1 MKAATGSKKNI
12 LFSKRS
18 PYQLVELLKHKGGL
32 MLRLNGNPQVQ
43 TTEEQL
49 YHEAFTTLPMMLAE
63 KITNVVI
70 LGGGDGLSAREVL
83 RFPGVKKVTLVE
95 LDPVVIEL
103 CRDNPEWKAIT
114 HGSMSDPRLN
124 VVCGDALQWMIDTK
138 EKFDVIIH
146 DIEDNF
152 TEQPK
157 PLTVEFYYAFYQAL
171 FKKLKPGGVWVNLI
185 ADDEDD
191 MMLNAMYEFYEDD
204 LPAAIKTKFKR
215 KRGIAAKTRVLLETL
230 FPHVAEW
237 TIKLPVLGTETCL
250 YMSKSPLD
258 KLHRP
263 APVGSKYV
271 GEGVMKK
278 VK

>member
-1 MKAATGSKKNI
+1 MAMAKNI

-18 PYQLVELLKHKGGL
+18 PFQLVELLKHKGGL

-49 YHEAFTTLPMMLAE
+49 YHEAFTTLPMMLSE

-95 LDPVVIEL
+95 IDPVVIEL
-103 CRDNPEWKAIT
+103 CRDNPEWKTIT
-114 HGSMSDPRLN
+114 GGALSDPRLT
-124 VVCGDALQWMIDTK
+124 VVVGDALQWMIDTK
-138 EKFDVIIH
+138 EKFDVIVH

-185 ADDEDD
+185 ANDEDD
-191 MMLNAMYEFYEDD
+191 MMLNAMYEFYEED
-204 LPAAIKTKFKR
+204 LPPAIKQKFKQ
-215 KRGIAAKTRVLLETL
+215 KRGVPAKTRVLLETL
-230 FPHVAEW
+230 FPHVAQW
-237 TIKLPVLGTETCL
+237 TIKLPVLGTAAVL
-250 YMSKSPLD
+250 YMSKAPLD
-258 KLHRP
+258 KLHRA
-263 APVGSKYV
+263 APEGTRYV
-271 GEGVMKK
+271 GEGVLKK
-278 VK
+278 LT

>member
-1 MKAATGSKKNI
+1 MAGTKKNI

-49 YHEAFTTLPMMLAE
+49 YHEAFTTLPLMLAE
-63 KITNVVI
+63 KISNVVI

-95 LDPVVIEL
+95 LDPVVVDL
-103 CRDNPEWKAIT
+103 CRGHPDWRAIT
-114 HGSMSDPRLN
+114 HDSLNDPRLN
-124 VVCGDALQWMIDTK
+124 VVVGDALQWMIDTP
-138 EKFDVIIH
+138 EKFDVIVH

-157 PLTVEFYYAFYQAL
+157 PLTVEFYFAFYQAL
-171 FKKLKPGGVWVNLI
+171 FKKLKPGGIWVNLI

-191 MMLNAMYEFYEDD
+191 MMLYAMYEFYEED
-204 LPAAIKTKFKR
+204 LSAAVKKKFKQ
-215 KRGIAAKTRVLLETL
+215 KRGVPAKTRVLLETL
-230 FPHVAEW
+230 FPHVAQW
-237 TIKLPVLGTETCL
+237 TIKLPVLGTETVL
-250 YMSKSPLD
+250 YMSKHAMNKLIAKLRLD
-258 KLHRP
+258 VNLLIKTCLRN
-263 APVGSKYV
+263 
-271 GEGVMKK
+271 
-278 VK
+278 

>member
-1 MKAATGSKKNI
+1 MKASAGIKKNV

-18 PYQLVELLKHKGGL
+18 PFQLVELLKHKGGL

-49 YHEAFTTLPMMLAE
+49 YHEAFTTLPMMLSE
-63 KITNVVI
+63 KIANVVI

-103 CRDNPEWKAIT
+103 CRKNPEWCAIT
-114 HGSMSDPRLN
+114 HDSLNDPRLK
-124 VVCGDALQWMIDTK
+124 VVVGDALQWMVDTT

-171 FKKLKPGGVWVNLI
+171 FKKLKPGGIWVNLI

-191 MMLNAMYEFYEDD
+191 MMLNAMYEFYEED
-204 LPAAIKTKFKR
+204 LPRAIKTKFKR

-230 FPHVAEW
+230 FPYVAQW
-237 TIKLPVLGTETCL
+237 TIKLPVLGTETVL
-250 YMSKSPLD
+250 YMSKSPLN
-258 KLHRP
+258 KLYRP
-263 APVGSKYV
+263 APMGSKYV
-271 GEGVMKK
+271 GAGVLKK
-278 VK
+278 LK

>member
-1 MKAATGSKKNI
+1 MAKNV

-43 TTEEQL
+43 TTEEKL

-63 KITNVVI
+63 KVTNVVI

-103 CRDNPEWKAIT
+103 CRDNPEWRTIT
-114 HGSMSDPRLN
+114 GGALSDPRLN
-124 VVCGDALQWMIDTK
+124 VVGGDALQWMIETK
-138 EKFDVIIH
+138 EKFDVIVH

-171 FKKLKPGGVWVNLI
+171 FKKLKPGGVWVTLI
-185 ADDEDD
+185 ANDEDD
-191 MMLNAMYEFYEDD
+191 MMLNAMYAFYEEG
-204 LPAAIKTKFKR
+204 LSPEVKRKFKR
-215 KRGIAAKTRVLLETL
+215 KRGVPAKTRVLLETL
-230 FPHVAEW
+230 FPHVTQW
-237 TIKLPVLGTETCL
+237 TVKLPVLGTATVL
-250 YMSKSPLD
+250 YMSKAPMDTLR
-258 KLHRP
+258 RP
-263 APVGSKYV
+263 APEGSRFVGV
-271 GEGVMKK
+271 DVLKK
-278 VK
+278 LT

>member
-1 MKAATGSKKNI
+1 MKAAPGLKKNV

-18 PYQLVELLKHKGGL
+18 PYQLVELLKNKGGL

-63 KITNVVI
+63 KVTSVVI

-103 CRDNPEWKAIT
+103 CRDNPEWKSIT
-114 HGSMSDPRLN
+114 RGSLSDPRLN
-124 VVCGDALQWMIDTK
+124 VVVGDALQWMVDTK

-171 FKKLKPGGVWVNLI
+171 FKKLKPAGVWVNLI

-191 MMLNAMYEFYEDD
+191 MMLNAMYDFYEED
-204 LPAAIKTKFKR
+204 LTPAIKTKFKR

-230 FPHVAEW
+230 FPHVAQW
-237 TIKLPVLGTETCL
+237 TIKLPVLGTETVL
-250 YMSKSPLD
+250 YMSKSPLN
-258 KLHRP
+258 KLHRA
-263 APVGSKYV
+263 APEGSKFV
-271 GEGVMKK
+271 GDGILKK
-278 VK
+278 LK